1 MTASLPCAAG
11 ATWVRVTEHAAWEA
25 RAGHTSVIDA
35 TGAIYVLGGVT
46 SSFGDTSGAM
56 NDVWRGTAGGEARH
70 ATGASSVMI
79 GLRGEWS

>member
-1 MTASLPCAAG
+1 MWSQRTANSDW
-11 ATWVRVTEHAAWEA
+11 ATRT
-25 RAGHTSVIDA
+25 GHTSVIDA
-35 TGAIYVLGGVT
+35 TGAIYVLGGE
-46 SSFGDTSGAM
+46 SSVYRVNYDRVNL